1 MTRDSKGLRTSSLDT
16 HVIAYARR
24 WRLPAGLRMDN
35 RTEMYILNVNQILN
49 ANSVSTHNYMIS
61 ITKRDN
67 VRVENFYSS
76 SVDWHHDHIEDSSHL
91 IRTRYRTNA
100 SCARFVPDTIALLL
114 YLYSTGHMEL
124 ISLET
129 SHR

>member
-1 MTRDSKGLRTSSLDT
+1 
-16 HVIAYARR
+16 
-24 WRLPAGLRMDN
+24 MDN

-61 ITKRDN
+61 TTKRDN

-91 IRTRYRTNA
+91 IRTRYHTNA
-100 SCARFVPDTIALLL
+100 SCERFVPDTIALLL
-114 YLYSTGHMEL
+114 YLYSTGHVEL